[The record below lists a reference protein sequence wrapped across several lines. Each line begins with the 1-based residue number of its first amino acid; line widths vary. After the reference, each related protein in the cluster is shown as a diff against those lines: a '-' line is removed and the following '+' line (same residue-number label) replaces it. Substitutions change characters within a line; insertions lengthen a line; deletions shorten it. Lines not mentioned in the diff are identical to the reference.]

1 MIRRIL
7 PLFALASIPL
17 LGLAEEQ
24 PSPVKPAVQPEPRR
38 IRCGFRTG
46 DRLTG
51 TNTISYR
58 IETTVRQGQT
68 ETKSSESVQRTERF
82 VDVVGRS
89 GENGVIEI
97 ARTYLKQYTKARTSE
112 TDRPVTFQSPVQGRT
127 VQIEEKRRRREVT
140 MQGQPVDSFVRR
152 TAGIEID
159 WRDIFPDEPV
169 APGDAAWEA
178 DSGAIARR
186 LAAYLDCGTHSKMRV
201 RYEED
206 TVRDGA
212 KVAKLY
218 IDWTLEGMRD
228 KHLFTKVDLA
238 GEVYYDFAL
247 ERVVSVDLAGTMIVR
262 GAIVGDGAPRIVK
275 GEGPVLYKS
284 TLKPSPADI
293 EASAS
298 D

>member
-7 PLFALASIPL
+7 PLFLMACIPL
-17 LGLAEEQ
+17 LGRAEEE
-24 PSPVKPAVQPEPRR
+24 PAPANPAPQPEPRR
-38 IRCGFRTG
+38 IRCGFRVG
-46 DRLTG
+46 ERLTG
-51 TNTISYR
+51 TNAISYR
-58 IETTVRQGQT
+58 IETIVRQGQT

-82 VDVVGRS
+82 VDVVARA

-97 ARTYLKQYTKARTSE
+97 NRTYLKQYTKARNSE

-127 VQIEEKRRRREVT
+127 VQIEEKRRRREVS
-140 MQGQPVDSFVRR
+140 MQGQAVDNFVRR
-152 TAGIEID
+152 TVGIEID

-169 APGDAAWEA
+169 APGDAAWDA
-178 DSGAIARR
+178 DSGALARR
-186 LAAYLDCGTHSKMRV
+186 LAAYLDCGTQSKMRV

-218 IDWTLEGMRD
+218 VDWTIEGMRD
-228 KHLFTKVDLA
+228 KHLFTKVALA
-238 GEVYYDFAL
+238 GDVYYDFAL

-262 GAIVGDGAPRIVK
+262 GAIVGDGPPRIVK
-275 GEGPVLYKS
+275 GEGPVLYKG
-284 TLKPSPADI
+284 TLKPSPAEI
-293 EASAS
+293 EAAA